1 MKPTYLVGTMPRE
14 SREWQQAR
22 RTAFLEEAMA
32 VLKRRP
38 GDLLSFDQ
46 VHERLQL
53 RNARYLALQDVL
65 LDHIVGSVGRYPD
78 FTRAFFP
85 RKDHLQRR
93 WMAIEQLVASGK
105 SLPPVELYK
114 VGEAFFVRDGHH
126 RVSVARQRGLLSIE
140 AHVWEYDAPVPLQ
153 PDSDIDELL
162 CSAAREAFLER
173 THIDRLCPNLY
184 LELTQPDGYDRLLH
198 EIKQFQGALSRVE
211 GRNLPFEETVMF
223 WCELRYFPIVDII
236 RRRAILQDFP
246 RRTEADL
253 YLWLCCNREEL
264 EEGYQQP
271 VMMED
276 AARDLATR
284 FGSSSPGVRQFRT
297 ATRWVVGAIAGW
309 MADVRRAWRV
319 NRKRR

>member
-1 MKPTYLVGTMPRE
+1 MRPTDLVGTTPQE
-14 SREWQQAR
+14 SREWKHAR
-22 RTAFLEEAMA
+22 RTAFVEEAVA

-53 RNARYLALQDVL
+53 RHVRYLALQDVP
-65 LDHIVGSVGRYPD
+65 LDRIVGSVGRYHD

-85 RKDHLQRR
+85 RGEHLRSR
-93 WMAIEQLVASGK
+93 WQNIERLLASGQ

-114 VGEAFFVRDGHH
+114 VGDVFFVRDGNH
-126 RVSVARQRGLLSIE
+126 RVSVARHRGFSSIE
-140 AHVWEYDAPVPLQ
+140 AFVWEYEAPVQLQ

-162 CSAAREAFLER
+162 CSAAQEAFLER
-173 THIDRLCPNLY
+173 THIDQLCPNLHV
-184 LELTQPDGYDRLLH
+184 ELTQPDGYDKLLQ
-198 EIKQFQGALSRVE
+198 EVEQFQGILSRIE
-211 GRNLPFEETVMF
+211 GRELSSDEAVRL
-223 WCELRYFPIVDII
+223 WCDIRYLPIVEII
-236 RRRAILQDFP
+236 RQQAILQDFP
-246 RRTEADL
+246 GRTETDL

-271 VMMED
+271 IMMEE
-276 AARDLATR
+276 AASDLVTR
-284 FGSSSPGVRQFRT
+284 FGRSLPGVRQART
-297 ATRWVVGAIAGW
+297 AFRSGVGAIAGW